1 MTTFS
6 WTAVED
12 AVLTA
17 LEARVGPLAQTLKT
31 YQGDW
36 LEDLRTQGWRLPAVL
51 LLLERSRAE
60 QMTARSFDVI
70 LDFRLLVVVR
80 QLRGE
85 EAGRR
90 EEGGVYQILAEIRE
104 ALWNQDLGLEIL
116 PLALIQEEP
125 LLNTQE
131 FTVYAADY
139 RTGAVRDIGA

>member
-1 MTTFS
+1 MATFS

-12 AVLTA
+12 AVLAA
-17 LEARVGPLAQTLKT
+17 LEARVGPLIQTLKT

-36 LEDLRTQGWRLPAVL
+36 LEDLQRQGWRLPAVL

-104 ALWNQDLGLEIL
+104 ALWNQDLGLDIL
-116 PLALIQEEP
+116 PLGLIQEEP

-139 RTGAVRDIGA
+139 RTGAVQNI

>member
-1 MTTFS
+1 MASFS

-12 AVLTA
+12 AMLAA
-17 LEARVGPLAQTLKT
+17 LEARVGPLVHTLRT

-36 LEDLRTQGWRLPAVL
+36 LEDLRRQGWRLPAVL

-60 QMTARSFDVI
+60 QVSARSFDVT

-90 EEGGVYQILAEIRE
+90 EEGGVYQILGEIRE
-104 ALWNQDLGLEIL
+104 ALWNQDLGLNIL

-139 RTGAVRDIGA
+139 RTGAVQEV